1 MNQVKPSGGGGRDAP
16 IEDATQ
22 IRAALADLKA
32 SDLEFPIRVEGT
44 HTLPYT
50 SHLRHIDLEK
60 GLLHLKLIRPL
71 PHELAPGASFV
82 MLFAKGDQR
91 LEAPLTFLGRESY
104 LLYRFTIPVRMTL
117 SDRRKHKRFPF
128 RPREKAYVLAQ
139 VGGLPQHGLAGPLVN
154 LSEEGLAFRVDR
166 VMRLDDNIRVTP
178 PPGFFERG
186 RALPTLK
193 IRDLPKLP
201 VLEARGHLTYS
212 LERGGGIIVGVRFG
226 GLQESEAKAVQSVL
240 IIRDNMQRAS
250 SVGGDGPR
258 DSGSKAPAES
268 KSPAARTSPSGTQTP
283 DALLLLGRR
292 SLRVLLGMAP
302 GLDRDQVQQALG
314 AAGFLR
320 VETVDSPELALA
332 ELRTEQGPLLPLLVL
347 EQLPGEDPSPAG
359 IRSLQQELGATRE
372 LAVALISREAVV
384 PDSGD
389 SLIRTVPWPTSDDLA
404 WLPLLDELAG
414 LG

>member
-1 MNQVKPSGGGGRDAP
+1 MNQLKLSGGGGRDAP
-16 IEDATQ
+16 IEDAAQ
-22 IRAALADLKA
+22 IRSALADLKA

-60 GLLHLKLIRPL
+60 GILHFKLIRPL

-82 MLFAKGDQR
+82 MLFAQGDQR

-104 LLYRFTIPVRMTL
+104 LLYRFTIPIRMTL
-117 SDRRKHKRFPF
+117 SDRRNHKRFPF

-166 VMRLDDNIRVTP
+166 VMRLDENIRVTP

-212 LERGGGIIVGVRFG
+212 LERGGAIIVGVRFG
-226 GLQESEAKAVQSVL
+226 GLQESEAKAIQTVL
-240 IIRDNMQRAS
+240 IIRDNRQRAS

-258 DSGSKAPAES
+258 DPGTKTLAES
-268 KSPAARTSPSGTQTP
+268 KSPAARTSPSGSQTP

-292 SLRVLLGMAP
+292 STRILLGMGSGA
-302 GLDRDQVQQALG
+302 DREQVQQAFG

-320 VETVDSPELALA
+320 VETVDSLAQALA

-347 EQLPGEDPSPAG
+347 ERPSGEDASAAG
-359 IRSLQQELGATRE
+359 IRGLQQELGASRE
-372 LAVALISREAVV
+372 LAVALITREVV
-384 PDSGD
+384 VSESDDPLVRSM
-389 SLIRTVPWPTSDDLA
+389 PWPTPEDLS

-414 LG
+414 LS